1 MSDSVSS
8 HSNPADERHSR
19 SRGAVGS
26 TATGEPGFATQDWR
40 NLVLLLLLGVAAM
53 AFGWVGYYGSDDMT
67 YIGSAVGWIEDF
79 PFVGRNH
86 WELRHTIVAPV
97 GLSIAILGFNEFAFI
112 APMMAYGLG
121 ILAVTYVGVLHA
133 FGRAVAA
140 LTVAVLAT
148 TPLFAIDSTRIVAD
162 VTELFY
168 LVSSLWL
175 FYFATRSESAL
186 PWLFAAG
193 LAAGFA
199 WLTRET
205 SGLIVLFYCVL
216 FVLGYRIPRASY
228 FVVAAGFFVITGA
241 EMVYFWALTGDPLY
255 RLVTDFA
262 THLNIDVYANPEF
275 VAQISGKIMGDQ
287 ERTVHGVLTE
297 TGNFSFGGFFHPALV
312 VLVNEEFGLTYYL
325 ALPLLAWLLLTRHI
339 TEPARRWLRLLT
351 LFAGLWFVFLWF
363 RIGMPPTPRH
373 FLVPTY
379 LATLAIAAGIVHLVY
394 PWQKWIAVVL
404 LGGLFATNLLAIS
417 IDNRDPDY
425 GERRLRDYLMRT
437 DTVVHTDPE
446 TAWRGGILYRIAG
459 VGDRVSDV
467 PPASGDVFFANQK
480 YLKWWANAKGT
491 QFRRSL
497 AAFMPQPGWQVIER
511 IEPEQ
516 RVLGRIIE
524 TTGLHDFIPGEIW
537 RRLSYPDPVV
547 TIYRVP

>member
-1 MSDSVSS
+1 MI
-8 HSNPADERHSR
+8 
-19 SRGAVGS
+19 S
-26 TATGEPGFATQDWR
+26 TATGEPGFAAQDWI
-40 NLVLLLLLGVAAM
+40 NLILLLLFGVAAM
-53 AFGWVGYYGSDDMT
+53 AFGWVGYIGSDDMT
-67 YIGSAVGWIEDF
+67 YIGAAVGWIEDF
-79 PFVGRNH
+79 PFVGSSH
-86 WELRHTIVAPV
+86 WDLRHTIVIPI
-97 GLSIAILGFNEFAFI
+97 GFSIAILGFNEFAFV

-121 ILAVTYVGVLHA
+121 ILAVTYVGLLHA
-133 FGRAVAA
+133 FGRSVAA

-148 TPLFAIDSTRIVAD
+148 TPLFAIDSTRLITD

-205 SGLIVLFYCVL
+205 SGLIGLFYGVL

-228 FVVAAGFFVITGA
+228 FVLAAGFFVITGA
-241 EMVYFWALTGDPLY
+241 EMIYFWALTGDPFY
-255 RLVTDFA
+255 RIVTDLA
-262 THLNIDVYANPEF
+262 THLKVDVYANPELVTQLSRKIISRE
-275 VAQISGKIMGDQ
+275 VAIY
-287 ERTVHGVLTE
+287 GVLSG
-297 TGNFSFGGFFHPALV
+297 TGNLSTGSFFDPALV
-312 VLVNEEFGLTYYL
+312 SLVNEEFGLTYYL

-339 TEPARRWLRLLT
+339 AEPARRWLRLLS

-363 RIGMPPTPRH
+363 RIGMPSLPRY

-379 LATLAIAAGIVHLVY
+379 LAALAIAAGIVHLVS
-394 PWQKWIAVVL
+394 PWRKWVAVVL
-404 LGGLFATNLLAIS
+404 LGGLFVTNLLAIS
-417 IDNRDPDY
+417 IDNREPDY

-446 TAWRGGILYRIAG
+446 TARRGRILYRIAG

-480 YLKWWANAKGT
+480 YLEWWAKVRGAR
-491 QFRRSL
+491 FRSSL
-497 AAFMPQPGWQVIER
+497 ARFMPQPGWQVIER
-511 IEPEQ
+511 IDPEQ

-524 TTGLHDFIPGEIW
+524 ITGLHDFIPGEIW

-547 TIYRVP
+547 TIYRLP